1 MKKKNVWKSNLGLF
15 LLEERDLQYCIKKKQ
30 KNKTNPK
37 QIKKNIKKKKK
48 RPIVDVIYKKE
59 VF

>member
-15 LLEERDLQYCIKKKQ
+15 LLEERDLQYCIKKKTKQ

-37 QIKKNIKKKKK
+37 QIKKKHKIKIKKETY
-48 RPIVDVIYKKE
+48 RGRDL
-59 VF
+59 